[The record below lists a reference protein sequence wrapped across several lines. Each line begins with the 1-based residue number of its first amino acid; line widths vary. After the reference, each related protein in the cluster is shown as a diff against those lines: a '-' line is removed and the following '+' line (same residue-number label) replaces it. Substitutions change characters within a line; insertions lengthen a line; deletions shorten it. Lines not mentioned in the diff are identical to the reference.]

1 MCVNGGLNFFPV
13 RLSSIYLWQLAA
25 VPTDHLHPLIPS
37 PDNTV
42 SSQLSFNMNT
52 SVCNLHKL
60 ITFLSAVREQIV
72 SWCEKWDY
80 PRLTGSLN
88 KPAEDCW
95 RSLKLLEFMNDVE
108 YLVSVR
114 SANIIL
120 EMESAN
126 REQQDLM
133 FINGVCL
140 HELTITQK
148 FVRAPLKNKT

>member
-1 MCVNGGLNFFPV
+1 
-13 RLSSIYLWQLAA
+13 
-25 VPTDHLHPLIPS
+25 
-37 PDNTV
+37 
-42 SSQLSFNMNT
+42 MNT
-52 SVCNLHKL
+52 SVCNLHEL

-148 FVRAPLKNKT
+148 FFRAPLKNKT